1 MLLQIA
7 IFHSFLWPSNIPLC
21 VCVCVCV
28 CHIVIHSFVQGHLGS
43 VLVLVVVNNAVM
55 NIEVHVS
62 LNQHFIFSEYP
73 RKVGFLDHMET
84 LFLVFRGTCIL
95 FSIVFSTTIPTSSVG
110 GFVENLEL

>member
-1 MLLQIA
+1 MYY
-7 IFHSFLWPSNIPLC
+7 IFFIHLFVDGRLGC
-21 VCVCVCV
+21 F
-28 CHIVIHSFVQGHLGS
+28 HILSVI
-43 VLVLVVVNNAVM
+43 NNAVM